1 MNAVGVELLVVWVP
15 PVRQLLSRRGTS
27 LFLLGAILLVNVTG
41 WEMSTAWPVTM
52 SSLAR
57 RRPPWEA
64 HTGSE

>member
-15 PVRQLLSRRGTS
+15 PVRQLLSPRGTS
-27 LFLLGAILLVNVTG
+27 LFLLGAILLVDVTG

-52 SSLAR
+52 SSLAE